1 MPYKQEKGKKG
12 KSKNLLS
19 DLPTNWKEKITELY
33 LNGRTDKEIRAW
45 LIIEL
50 GSFSNDL
57 WYALKAREPEF
68 KEVVDQGK
76 VLAFAWW
83 INFAREKMT
92 SSHFHNA
99 TFRLVMA
106 NCFNWNT
113 EKYEIAER
121 IAAKKKEIDKMS
133 DDERMSD
140 INEMLNP
147 NADDQ

>member
-1 MPYKQEKGKKG
+1 
-12 KSKNLLS
+12 
-19 DLPTNWKEKITELY
+19 
-33 LNGRTDKEIRAW
+33 
-45 LIIEL
+45 
-50 GSFSNDL
+50 
-57 WYALKAREPEF
+57 
-68 KEVVDQGK
+68 
-76 VLAFAWW
+76 
-83 INFAREKMT
+83 
-92 SSHFHNA
+92 
-99 TFRLVMA
+99 MA